1 MNTHYAV
8 VVDHCIVGSR
18 TSASRHIGGAGK
30 FAPYTHACVAR
41 TGDMVEAISYH
52 GTEALAAAAVRAP
65 KWGAPAG
72 ATLLVAPVIITAK
85 RLPLGGT
92 L

>member
-8 VVDHCIVGSR
+8 VVDATVIGSR
-18 TSASRHIGGAGK
+18 SSASRHIGGAGK
-30 FAPYTHACVAR
+30 FAPYTHACVSRVGAQL
-41 TGDMVEAISYH
+41 DVLSYH

-72 ATLLVAPVIITAK
+72 ASLLVAPVVITAK
-85 RLPLGGT
+85 RLPVGT
-92 L
+92 DL